1 MKIVFSQG
9 SQTARL
15 PPPFWYRHGVGIQDF
30 YCNGLV
36 FYPVKKIAA
45 YSVSE

>member
-15 PPPFWYRHGVGIQDF
+15 PPPFWYRHGVGIRGF
-30 YCNGLV
+30 YCNDLV
-36 FYPVKKIAA
+36 LYPVEKMAA